1 MKLDKHVI
9 DMFTELTKPSD
20 DVKMEKTCY
29 GTISVVDG
37 TRYVKLDGSDLLVP
51 AASTVKTSHG
61 DRVTVLMKNH
71 SLTVTGNLTA
81 PATDGGGSSSGEAG
95 TAATIEVGT
104 VTTGEAGSSAS
115 VTNVG
120 TKSEAVFDF
129 VIPKGDKGDKGDT
142 GPQGP
147 QGEKGDKGDTG
158 PQGPQGEK
166 GDKGDTGTW
175 DGTIPDHEHTVSDI
189 TDFPTSLPANGGD
202 ADTLDGKHRYDFV
215 NYLGEITD
223 IDNVLNN
230 PEYIDCPYEGIISS
244 EVAASIGLPSDIDT
258 EWSIKCFRATEGS
271 GFQIAVPIYYN
282 SEEPPKYRIATK
294 VYVLGSYFISWG
306 KWKNFSDNG
315 NADTVD
321 GKHASEFMQFL
332 GDFRSG
338 SILETVLTLN
348 SSGYVYFGSA
358 NCTDMP
364 VNGQYYWAEVRK
376 LSTSYEIIATQFG
389 SGAVFT
395 NRYNGASKVWYGWKN
410 VADGGNA
417 DTLDGLHANE
427 IASNP
432 NLLDNP
438 DFKINQ
444 RGQSEYTVDGYGVD
458 RWHIHNTAKLTANDG
473 YITYENTTDNATSPI
488 YQNIE
493 NASEFAGKTVTITF
507 DCDILTGGN
516 ISIQVFCDGAWY
528 PSASAAR
535 FSQTG
540 RSLKSITVTLPDSVS
555 IFRPALILHPTTEV
569 PIMKVN
575 IYSAKLE
582 LGGISTPFVAPNYT
596 DELIKIQSMNDNGTP
611 KLVSNGALPTIMNSE
626 MVSNPNLLDNPD
638 FKINQ
643 RGLSIYTQSAK
654 GPKMSIDRW
663 AIHKS
668 SSTKTGDITLTPSSS
683 GGLVLNNQTDGLA
696 CMYQR
701 IENFSDLFGKQITYS
716 ASINGSVLSLTT
728 TCTNATAQSGN
739 VVYTDDKS
747 AYLRIWVVLDTYIQF
762 EIYLKAGAS
771 ITVDWAKVE
780 MGSVATPFCPPNPAT
795 ELEKCQRYLTV
806 YRGGSVR
813 IFGGVAVSESYQS
826 IYIQTPV
833 SMRVVPSISYSNMVL
848 ALDKNGNATRNI
860 SQINVAC
867 SYAASTNC
875 IKIRCTFDNNN
886 KLTIGETYCLI
897 NPSGTVGSFIL
908 SAEL

>member
-95 TAATIEVGT
+95 TAATIEIGT

-120 TKSEAVFDF
+120 TKSEAIFDF
-129 VIPKGDKGDKGDT
+129 VIPKGDKGPKGEKGDTGPQGEKGDTGPQGEKGDT

-147 QGEKGDKGDTG
+147 QGEKGDTGPQGPQGEKGDTG

-166 GDKGDTGTW
+166 GDTGPQGPRGLQGPQGPQGEKGDTGPQGDKGDTGPQGPKGEKGDTGPQGPQGEKGDTGPQGPKGEKGDTGPQGPKGEKGDTGTW

-189 TDFPTSLPANGGD
+189 TDFPTSLPANGGN

-215 NYLGEITD
+215 NYLGKITD
-223 IDNVLNN
+223 VDNIINN
-230 PEYIDCPYEGIISS
+230 PNYSDCPYEGIISS
-244 EVAASIGLPSDIDT
+244 DVATSIGLSSVSIVD
-258 EWSIKCFRATEGS
+258 EWGIKCFRATDGS
-271 GFQIAVPIYYN
+271 GFQIAVPIYRN
-282 SEEPPKYRIATK
+282 SGESPKYRIANK
-294 VYVLGSYFISWG
+294 YKLNGSDYVVEWG
-306 KWKNFSDNG
+306 DWNNFSDNG

-321 GKHASEFMQFL
+321 GKHASDFAQMR
-332 GDFRSG
+332 GDITDCNEAMAFG
-338 SILETVLTLN
+338 TYNILPETKNAPT
-348 SSGYVYFGSA
+348 A
-358 NCTDMP
+358 R
-364 VNGQYYWAEVRK
+364 YYHLMVEPA
-376 LSTSYEIIATQFG
+376 A
-389 SGAVFT
+389 
-395 NRYNGASKVWYGWKN
+395 NGAWIKQTAVLIDANAPLINYFTRININGEWSEWAN

-444 RGQSEYTVDGYGVD
+444 RGLSVY
-458 RWHIHNTAKLTANDG
+458 
-473 YITYENTTDNATSPI
+473 
-488 YQNIE
+488 
-493 NASEFAGKTVTITF
+493 
-507 DCDILTGGN
+507 
-516 ISIQVFCDGAWY
+516 
-528 PSASAAR
+528 
-535 FSQTG
+535 SQTT
-540 RSLKSITVTLPDSVS
+540 K
-555 IFRPALILHPTTEV
+555 
-569 PIMKVN
+569 
-575 IYSAKLE
+575 
-582 LGGISTPFVAPNYT
+582 
-596 DELIKIQSMNDNGTP
+596 
-611 KLVSNGALPTIMNSE
+611 GA
-626 MVSNPNLLDNPD
+626 
-638 FKINQ
+638 
-643 RGLSIYTQSAK
+643 
-654 GPKMSIDRW
+654 KMSVDRW
-663 AIHKS
+663 AIYKR
-668 SSTKTGDITLTPSSS
+668 SSTETGDVTLTPNSS
-683 GGLVLNNQTDGLA
+683 GGLVLNNQTDELA
-696 CMYQR
+696 ALYQR

-739 VVYTDDKS
+739 IVFTDDKS
-747 AYLRIWVVLDTYIQF
+747 AYLRIWVVLDTYVQF
-762 EIYLKAGAS
+762 EIYLNAGKS

-780 MGSVATPFCPPNPAT
+780 MGGVATPFCPPNPAT

-813 IFGGVAVSESYQS
+813 ILGGVAISESYQN

-833 SMRVVPSISYSNMVL
+833 SMRVVPSISYSNIVL
-848 ALDKNGNATRNI
+848 ALDKDGNTTRNI

-867 SYAASTNC
+867 SYADSTNH

-897 NPSGTVGSFIL
+897 NPGGTIGSFIL

>member
-37 TRYVKLDGSDLLVP
+37 ARYVKLDGSDLLVP

-120 TKSEAVFDF
+120 TKSEAIFDF

-147 QGEKGDKGDTG
+147 KGEKG
-158 PQGPQGEK
+158 E
-166 GDKGDTGTW
+166 KGDTGTW

-215 NYLGEITD
+215 NYLGNITD
-223 IDNVLNN
+223 VDNVLNN
-230 PEYIDCPYEGIISS
+230 PEYGDCPYEGIISS
-244 EVAASIGLPSDIDT
+244 DVATSIGLSSVSIVD
-258 EWSIKCFRATEGS
+258 EWGIKCFRATDGS
-271 GFQIAVPIYYN
+271 GFQIAVPIYRN
-282 SEEPPKYRIATK
+282 SGESPKYRIATK
-294 VYVLGSYFISWG
+294 VYILGSYVISWG
-306 KWKNFSDNG
+306 DWNNFSDNG

-321 GKHASEFMQFL
+321 GKHASDFMQNL
-332 GDFRSG
+332 GILNTG
-338 SILETVLTLN
+338 SLLDYVLTLTE
-348 SSGYVYFGSA
+348 SGSFFITSGVTDTPISGLYYGVDVIRYSGGDYVITATRF
-358 NCTDMP
+358 
-364 VNGQYYWAEVRK
+364 NGGGVW
-376 LSTSYEIIATQFG
+376 
-389 SGAVFT
+389 T
-395 NRYNGASKVWYGWKN
+395 NRYNAGMAKWYGWAN

-438 DFKINQ
+438 N
-444 RGQSEYTVDGYGVD
+444 
-458 RWHIHNTAKLTANDG
+458 
-473 YITYENTTDNATSPI
+473 
-488 YQNIE
+488 
-493 NASEFAGKTVTITF
+493 
-507 DCDILTGGN
+507 
-516 ISIQVFCDGAWY
+516 
-528 PSASAAR
+528 
-535 FSQTG
+535 
-540 RSLKSITVTLPDSVS
+540 
-555 IFRPALILHPTTEV
+555 
-569 PIMKVN
+569 
-575 IYSAKLE
+575 
-582 LGGISTPFVAPNYT
+582 
-596 DELIKIQSMNDNGTP
+596 
-611 KLVSNGALPTIMNSE
+611 
-626 MVSNPNLLDNPD
+626 

-643 RGLSIYTQSAK
+643 RGLSAYSQSAK

-663 AIHKS
+663 GIYKS
-668 SSTKTGDITLTPSSS
+668 SSTKTGDITLTPNSS
-683 GGLVLNNQTDGLA
+683 GGLVLNNQTDGPA

-716 ASINGSVLSLTT
+716 ASINGSVLSLTA

-739 VVYTDDKS
+739 VVYTKDTS
-747 AYLRIWVVLDTYIQF
+747 AWLRIWVVLDTYIQF

-780 MGSVATPFCPPNPAT
+780 IGGVATPFCPPNPAT

-806 YRGGSVR
+806 YRGGGVR
-813 IFGGVAVSESYQS
+813 ILGGVAISESYQN

-833 SMRVVPSISYSNMVL
+833 SMRVVPSISYSNIVL
-848 ALDKNGNATRNI
+848 ALDKDGNTTRNI
-860 SQINVAC
+860 SQIIVAC

-897 NPSGTVGSFIL
+897 NPGGTVGSFIL